1 MWWIVSTVELPL
13 YHRRK
18 WLKYIVYF
26 PIGLLHQID
35 EANRKKTCCKQKIAR
50 QEMVLW
56 LCTTPSGNCSKDK
69 WFLFVFAA
77 FFELSVAVE
86 IEHIAN
92 SLRKNGVSL
101 KHCLISKKKNNK
113 LTFYDPF
120 SMESNESVIPFPND
134 SWFFSCM
141 YETYESFFWCINEIH
156 SYWLHTSDEI

>member
-1 MWWIVSTVELPL
+1 
-13 YHRRK
+13 
-18 WLKYIVYF
+18 
-26 PIGLLHQID
+26 
-35 EANRKKTCCKQKIAR
+35 
-50 QEMVLW
+50 MVLW

-69 WFLFVFAA
+69 WFLFVFAS

-113 LTFYDPF
+113 LTFYDLF
-120 SMESNESVIPFPND
+120 SMESNESVMPFPND

-141 YETYESFFWCINEIH
+141 YETYESFFGVLTKSIRIGFILRMKSNLSSFHHWTQVSNHWFGKCTSIDKK
-156 SYWLHTSDEI
+156 WLQKKHIFSTWKCRTEKKSFR